1 MDAFFRTLP
10 GLQDAIER
18 SPEVRESVVFAAWRR
33 VAGGQIT
40 ERTAPLS
47 FETGRLVIAVENKNW
62 QRNLEDL
69 VGQLLFKLN
78 ALLGTIKVAFIEFR
92 IDSDAIVRSDP
103 LNIDD
108 DAIAKE
114 ALRSLSPVIR
124 SAATAIEDK
133 DLRETFLQ
141 AAANCTS
148 RAKNYGR

>member
-10 GLQDAIER
+10 GLRDAIER

-47 FETGRLVIAVENKNW
+47 FEAGRLVIAVENKNW

-69 VGQLLFKLN
+69 AGQLLFKLN

-92 IDSDAIVRSDP
+92 IESDAIIRSGAP
-103 LNIDD
+103 KIDD
-108 DAIAKE
+108 AAIAKE
-114 ALRSLSPVIR
+114 ALRSLSPEIR
-124 SAATAIEDK
+124 SAASAIKDK
-133 DLRETFLQ
+133 DLRQTFLQ
-141 AAANCTS
+141 AVANCS
-148 RAKNYGR
+148 VRQK